1 MRPIVFENAIGW
13 LTDAPGSR
21 GVVIAGAHGF
31 EDLCSRHFLKLLAD
45 RIAAAGCPVMQ
56 FDYPGCGNST
66 GDAMQP
72 GLVEAWVKSIGDATD
87 RLKQDTGVQD
97 VILAGFRLGALLAPL
112 AAARRDDVAGL
123 MLLAPPSSGRAY
135 VREMTALSRMID
147 APLAANGAPD
157 TFDGLQVAGFR
168 LPHET
173 LDDLSVLNWQN
184 DLAGT
189 AASKV
194 MIFTNG
200 KRPAI
205 DGMPQNAIEFGEFD
219 GYNLLMCDP
228 TANQI
233 PMRTLERCAAWV
245 AGNAGSTSG
254 DSVATPSFEP
264 QILPGDGYHEEPVV
278 IAGDLPIRGVL
289 CRPDGGQATDPLIF
303 LNAGGVPHVGWA
315 RGTVEATRALAV
327 KGIASLRIDLPGL
340 GQSDG
345 PPGGRVFLYD
355 QRTKLAVI
363 RAVDWME
370 RAGFSRIGLVGT
382 CSGAFQAFHAARADK
397 RVTRLVMINP
407 LCFSWNSSY
416 ALELAVWKTYETS
429 KVAFGQSHSTL
440 KETSAATNKSRLRAG
455 VFRLARHTIRRG
467 LEVAKTMLLR
477 LHPLKLLHGSPVAG
491 WMQALSN
498 RGVQILLV
506 TSQGDLSLE
515 EIDRHFGPNGER
527 LRAMRGVDRLTLE
540 AADHTLTP
548 HHARRVLIER
558 LGRFCHNADPIAAPP
573 ASVLRA
579 KAA

>member
-1 MRPIVFENAIGW
+1 
-13 LTDAPGSR
+13 
-21 GVVIAGAHGF
+21 
-31 EDLCSRHFLKLLAD
+31 
-45 RIAAAGCPVMQ
+45 
-56 FDYPGCGNST
+56 
-66 GDAMQP
+66 
-72 GLVEAWVKSIGDATD
+72 
-87 RLKQDTGVQD
+87 
-97 VILAGFRLGALLAPL
+97 
-112 AAARRDDVAGL
+112 
-123 MLLAPPSSGRAY
+123 
-135 VREMTALSRMID
+135 MTALSRMID
-147 APLAANGAPD
+147 APLAANSVPD
-157 TFDGLQVAGFR
+157 AFDGLQVAGFR
-168 LPHET
+168 LPQET

-184 DLAGT
+184 DLPGT
-189 AASKV
+189 GAAKV

-200 KRPAI
+200 KRPKI
-205 DGMPQNAIEFGEFD
+205 DGMLHSTIEFGEFD

-233 PMRTLERCAAWV
+233 PMRTLERCAAWI
-245 AGNAGSTSG
+245 AGNAGSARG
-254 DSVATPSFEP
+254 NSVKTPVFEP
-264 QILPGDGYHEEPVV
+264 QILSGDGYHEQPVV
-278 IAGDLPIRGVL
+278 IPGDLPMRGVL
-289 CRPDGGQATDPLIF
+289 CRPDEGQAADPLIF

-315 RGTVEATRALAV
+315 RGTVEAARALAA

-345 PPGGRVFLYD
+345 LPDGRVFLYD
-355 QRTKLAVI
+355 QRTKLAVM

-370 RAGFSRIGLVGT
+370 KAGFSRVGLVGT

-416 ALELAVWKTYETS
+416 ALDLAVWKTYETS

-440 KETSAATNKSRLRAG
+440 KEAAPATNKSRLRTEAA
-455 VFRLARHTIRRG
+455 RLARRSVRRG
-467 LEVAKTMLLR
+467 LEAAKTMLLR

-527 LRAMRGVDRLTLE
+527 LRAMRGVARLTLE

-558 LGRFCHNADPIAAPP
+558 LSRFCHDADPIAKPS
-573 ASVLRA
+573 ASILQA